1 MATVSVCYP
10 HMRSLAEARS
20 AADTFASKLQAKLG
34 VNCAWQG
41 DTMTLE
47 RQGVNGELV
56 LNDGEVNV
64 QLKLGMMLS
73 PMKGQIES
81 EIQRQLDKY
90 LG

>member
-1 MATVSVCYP
+1 
-10 HMRSLAEARS
+10 
-20 AADTFASKLQAKLG
+20 
-34 VNCAWQG
+34 
-41 DTMTLE
+41 MTLE